1 MCVCVCTYSCNLPMW
16 PWATYH
22 KPTGRE
28 LDTLAPDVQWNLIDF
43 RAVILGRL
51 FTLQISLLCSD
62 LYVLIKMTSPRTL
75 RINSVFSSLKN
86 RRFIKNT
93 VTLGL

>member
-43 RAVILGRL
+43 REVILGRL
-51 FTLQISLLCSD
+51 FTFAD
-62 LYVLIKMTSPRTL
+62 LFTL
-75 RINSVFSSLKN
+75 YRFVRVNKDDVTTNTKN
-86 RRFIKNT
+86 
-93 VTLGL
+93 